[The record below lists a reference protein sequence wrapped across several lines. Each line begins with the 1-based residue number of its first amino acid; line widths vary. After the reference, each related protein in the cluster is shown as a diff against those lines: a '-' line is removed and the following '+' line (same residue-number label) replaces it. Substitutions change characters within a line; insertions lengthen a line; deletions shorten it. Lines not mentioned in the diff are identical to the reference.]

1 MNKDIRISGQGFSYW
16 IDILTKKVCATKDG
30 IYLIYCKEDAS
41 PAYHLYKLKEG
52 DNFFDVFGPVG
63 RGQWISEPIAFKP
76 IPEFRLENN
85 TWRRFEQDK
94 KFPFMKM
101 PYSGVYIIAYKTIN
115 SMDVKYLLSA
125 GRKGDYFVHEHFNSD
140 FGWFNSDFSWFDN
153 NQDVCDIFESNFRE
167 TNPGFKLLGYYY
179 TFAFSEEMEKQ
190 HYNLMKEDLIIHDW
204 DKVADNK
211 LIDNIFFNF

>member
-1 MNKDIRISGQGFSYW
+1 
-16 IDILTKKVCATKDG
+16 
-30 IYLIYCKEDAS
+30 
-41 PAYHLYKLKEG
+41 
-52 DNFFDVFGPVG
+52 
-63 RGQWISEPIAFKP
+63 
-76 IPEFRLENN
+76 
-85 TWRRFEQDK
+85 
-94 KFPFMKM
+94 
-101 PYSGVYIIAYKTIN
+101 
-115 SMDVKYLLSA
+115 MDVKYLLSA